1 MATTSRKGAA
11 AKAAET
17 VEPDLPDEV
26 LSTTEAVEAIVE
38 PALEMQESVRNVLQK
53 GAVETRAAF
62 AKAKASAEDAASA
75 FELSFAAAK
84 DGVVAFNAKAF
95 AAARA
100 NAEANFDFLKASMAI
115 RSIPDR
121 RLAAGI
127 RPQADRRRGRAVH
140 RPRRIGEED
149 RGRDLRAD
157 QGSGDEGFQ
166 DRGLIRQG

>member
-1 MATTSRKGAA
+1 MATTSKKSAA
-11 AKAAET
+11 AKAAVT
-17 VEPDLPDEV
+17 VEPDLEDEV

-53 GAVETRAAF
+53 GAVETRAVF

-115 RSIPDR
+115 RSVPDLVALQQEFAR
-121 RLAAGI
+121 KQTDAAVVQFTDLAALAKKTVVETFEPI
-127 RPQADRRRGRAVH
+127 KDQVTKAFKIAV
-140 RPRRIGEED
+140 
-149 RGRDLRAD
+149 
-157 QGSGDEGFQ
+157 
-166 DRGLIRQG
+166 

>member
-1 MATTSRKGAA
+1 MATTSKKSAA
-11 AKAAET
+11 AKAAVT
-17 VEPDLPDEV
+17 VEPDLEDEV

-53 GAVETRAAF
+53 GAVETRAVF

-115 RSIPDR
+115 RSVPDLVALQQEFAR
-121 RLAAGI
+121 KQTDAAVVQFTDLAALAKKTVVETFEPI
-127 RPQADRRRGRAVH
+127 KDQVSKSFKIAV
-140 RPRRIGEED
+140 
-149 RGRDLRAD
+149 
-157 QGSGDEGFQ
+157 
-166 DRGLIRQG
+166 

>member
-84 DGVVAFNAKAF
+84 DGVVEFNAKAF

-115 RSIPDR
+115 RSIPDLVALQQEFAR
-121 RLAAGI
+121 KQTDAAVVQFTDLAALAKKTVVETFEPI
-127 RPQADRRRGRAVH
+127 KDQVTKAFKIAV
-140 RPRRIGEED
+140 
-149 RGRDLRAD
+149 
-157 QGSGDEGFQ
+157 
-166 DRGLIRQG
+166 